1 LVLVAGGTR
10 VSVGV
15 FVTVGVFVRVGVLV
29 GVDVKVGITHPVLV
43 GGRVCVGRASGALLL
58 KGVAVQVAGR
68 ERSVGVLVGRSSNAG
83 MVGGGNGFNG
93 ELGSIAICTKT
104 TMRTQME
111 TRPTMERISQIL
123 DFIPS
128 S

>member
-1 LVLVAGGTR
+1 VLVGFR

-15 FVTVGVFVRVGVLV
+15 LVTVGVLVRVGVLV
-29 GVDVKVGITHPVLV
+29 GVEVKVAITQPVGE
-43 GGRVCVGRASGALLL
+43 GGRVCVGRSGDAAF
-58 KGVAVQVAGR
+58 KGVAVHVAGR
-68 ERSVGVLVGRSSNAG
+68 ERSVGVLVGRSSIAG
-83 MVGGGNGFNG
+83 MVGGGNGFNE

-111 TRPTMERISQIL
+111 ISPMMERISQVL